1 MPTFYP
7 VCVTI
12 AFFVALLLFDVM
24 ERAPERVNS
33 HIFLGL
39 ITTFLMVYLSFKD
52 MEIVSWGLLMI
63 PVVILVTSYFLGY
76 VAPATMVAAPAPDVA
91 ASVSPAPTNCAPAP
105 TISNPATI
113 ATARKLVSDS
123 GMCNPER

>member
-1 MPTFYP
+1 
-7 VCVTI
+7 
-12 AFFVALLLFDVM
+12 
-24 ERAPERVNS
+24 
-33 HIFLGL
+33 
-39 ITTFLMVYLSFKD
+39 MVYLSFKD

-76 VAPATMVAAPAPDVA
+76 VAPATMVAAAAPDVA

-113 ATARKLVSDS
+113 ATARKIVSDS

>member
-1 MPTFYP
+1 MTTFYP

-39 ITTFLMVYLSFKD
+39 VTTFLMVYLSFKD
-52 MEIVSWGLLMI
+52 MEIVSWGLLLI

-76 VAPATMVAAPAPDVA
+76 VEPAKMVAAAADVA
-91 ASVSPAPTNCAPAP
+91 ASVSPAPTSCAPAP
-105 TISNPATI
+105 TISNPAAV
-113 ATARKLVSDS
+113 ATARKMVADS
-123 GMCNPER
+123 GMCNSQH